1 MFESALRL
9 MEANVSEI
17 NRLNVFPVP
26 DGDTG
31 TNMYLTVLD
40 VVANTGRAISNSAA
54 ETARVMASAALDGGR
69 GNSGVL
75 LSQFFMGM
83 SEALSR
89 CEDFGAE
96 DFERTLE
103 AASVH
108 AYGGIGHPREGT
120 ILSVMRESAE
130 AARNA
135 RPKGL
140 ADLLDTVCAAALDSV
155 TRTPSMPGAP
165 SALRTAGLV
174 DSGGY
179 GFYVMLEGIRRRL
192 SAHDLDLDE
201 ELTPPEGQI
210 SDEFLDEIEEEE
222 FGYCTQ
228 FMVEGAGLD
237 LTDIKAKLSDLGD
250 SPVVVGIGNRV
261 RIHVHALDPEPVLQY
276 GRSLGEVSK
285 ENIQNMDEQR
295 EQYSA
300 DRRAELSIEDVSVV
314 AVVQGDGLEE
324 VFRSYGVED
333 FISGG
338 DNVPWRWNG
347 MAPIPVI
354 DRNEFQRLAL
364 QRLREREVSLLLST
378 TVAGAIVEDGAVRG
392 VFVETPEGRRAVLAR
407 VVVDTTGEAD
417 VAAAAGAETDER
429 HASDESGMGLF
440 FRVEGVDW
448 EEYEAF
454 RAINPSVVL
463 TSVTVFGQ
471 EGPYSRHKAYAL
483 NGSCAGGA
491 AHRIGDPDRH
501 PLAMPYSRADLWGG
515 LNAAPAVLLALLA
528 RRRDGPGQHVDIA
541 AADAMNDFGNGGDM
555 IAYAADGYET
565 RRHGMHTPIS
575 YPYSV
580 LPCKDGHV
588 SMILGNEHHWQRLLD
603 IMGRPE
609 WTKDPRFQSRTEI
622 GALYAK
628 EVDEHLK
635 EFLAGFT
642 KDEFW
647 KMCRENGLPW
657 HAAQTV
663 EDVLA
668 WDLLEGRGYWR
679 EAEDGGG
686 RRWRLPGPLF
696 GVGGANGGEPDAPDT
711 RAPRLGE
718 HNGSVLGGLLGL
730 GADRV
735 ADLRRAEVVS

>member
-237 LTDIKAKLSDLGD
+237 LTDIKARLSDLGD
-250 SPVVVGIGNRV
+250 SPVVVGIGNRI
-261 RIHVHALDPEPVLQY
+261 RIHVHALDPEPVMQY

-338 DNVPWRWNG
+338 DSMNPSVGDLVRAIEDAPQENVVFLPNNPNILLAAEQAAERSAKNIRVVPSRTVVQG
-347 MAPIPVI
+347 ISAIMDYDLQPDSLAGHAAKMEDKLDDSRTGEIFTASRDAEI
-354 DRNEFQRLAL
+354 DDVTISQGQFGVMLDRRMVHSADSLSDAL
-364 QRLREREVSLLLST
+364 TGLLLS
-378 TVAGAIVEDGAVRG
+378 
-392 VFVETPEGRRAVLAR
+392 
-407 VVVDTTGEAD
+407 AD
-417 VAAAAGAETDER
+417 D
-429 HASDESGMGLF
+429 
-440 FRVEGVDW
+440 
-448 EEYEAF
+448 
-454 RAINPSVVL
+454 
-463 TSVTVFGQ
+463 
-471 EGPYSRHKAYAL
+471 
-483 NGSCAGGA
+483 
-491 AHRIGDPDRH
+491 
-501 PLAMPYSRADLWGG
+501 
-515 LNAAPAVLLALLA
+515 
-528 RRRDGPGQHVDIA
+528 
-541 AADAMNDFGNGGDM
+541 
-555 IAYAADGYET
+555 
-565 RRHGMHTPIS
+565 
-575 YPYSV
+575 
-580 LPCKDGHV
+580 DGHV
-588 SMILGNEHHWQRLLD
+588 DLVTLYWGDLIDEEQASALASVAE
-603 IMGRPE
+603 E
-609 WTKDPRFQSRTEI
+609 RF
-622 GALYAK
+622 
-628 EVDEHLK
+628 
-635 EFLAGFT
+635 
-642 KDEFW
+642 
-647 KMCRENGLPW
+647 
-657 HAAQTV
+657 
-663 EDVLA
+663 
-668 WDLLEGRGYWR
+668 
-679 EAEDGGG
+679 
-686 RRWRLPGPLF
+686 
-696 GVGGANGGEPDAPDT
+696 PDAEFEVIP
-711 RAPRLGE
+711 
-718 HNGSVLGGLLGL
+718 GGQPNYHLF
-730 GADRV
+730 
-735 ADLRRAEVVS
+735 VSIE

>member
-1 MFESALRL
+1 MVSQTTRFDGRDLLDMFESALRL

-40 VVANTGRAISNSAA
+40 VVANTGKAISNSAA
-54 ETARVMASAALDGGR
+54 ETAHVMASAALDGGR

-140 ADLLDTVCAAALDSV
+140 ADLLDTVCAAAFDSV

-228 FMVEGAGLD
+228 FMVEGASLD
-237 LTDIKAKLSDLGD
+237 LTDIKARLSDLGD

-314 AVVQGDGLEE
+314 AVVQGDGLED
-324 VFRSYGVED
+324 VFRNYGVEN

-338 DNVPWRWNG
+338 DS
-347 MAPIPVI
+347 M
-354 DRNEFQRLAL
+354 
-364 QRLREREVSLLLST
+364 
-378 TVAGAIVEDGAVRG
+378 
-392 VFVETPEGRRAVLAR
+392 
-407 VVVDTTGEAD
+407 
-417 VAAAAGAETDER
+417 
-429 HASDESGMGLF
+429 
-440 FRVEGVDW
+440 
-448 EEYEAF
+448 
-454 RAINPSVVL
+454 NPSVGDLVRAIEDAPQEN
-463 TSVTVFGQ
+463 VVFL
-471 EGPYSRHKAYAL
+471 P
-483 NGSCAGGA
+483 NNPN
-491 AHRIGDPDRH
+491 I
-501 PLAMPYSRADLWGG
+501 
-515 LNAAPAVLLALLA
+515 LLAAEQAAERSAKNIRVVPSRTVVQGISAIMDYDLQPDSLAGHAAKMEDKLGDSRTGEIFTASRDAEIDDVTISRGQFGAMLDRRMVHSADSLSDALTGLL
-528 RRRDGPGQHVDIA
+528 RS
-541 AADAMNDFGNGGDM
+541 ADD
-555 IAYAADGYET
+555 
-565 RRHGMHTPIS
+565 
-575 YPYSV
+575 
-580 LPCKDGHV
+580 DGHV
-588 SMILGNEHHWQRLLD
+588 DLVTLYWGDLIDKEQASALASAAE
-603 IMGRPE
+603 E
-609 WTKDPRFQSRTEI
+609 RF
-622 GALYAK
+622 
-628 EVDEHLK
+628 
-635 EFLAGFT
+635 
-642 KDEFW
+642 
-647 KMCRENGLPW
+647 
-657 HAAQTV
+657 
-663 EDVLA
+663 
-668 WDLLEGRGYWR
+668 
-679 EAEDGGG
+679 
-686 RRWRLPGPLF
+686 
-696 GVGGANGGEPDAPDT
+696 PDAEFEVIP
-711 RAPRLGE
+711 
-718 HNGSVLGGLLGL
+718 GGQPNYHLF
-730 GADRV
+730 
-735 ADLRRAEVVS
+735 VSIE